1 MCSAGQNTENSLQM
15 KSHTNKSKG
24 SELMNSAAVNERL
37 LQMQAQAEKEQD
49 LLMLLGAELLK
60 IVKDANN
67 KDKLLEEQLDTILKL
82 AKELYTTKQ
91 ALASLKKDDVTEK
104 TKSSFFCTQR
114 F

>member
-24 SELMNSAAVNERL
+24 SELMNPSAVNERL